1 MLQVVVPG
9 RELYNS
15 KTKEFIH
22 EKDVTLN
29 LEHSL
34 ISLSKWESQY
44 KKPFLGTDTKTI
56 EETIDYV
63 RCMTLNPNVD
73 PEIYR
78 RLTDGVVKQVEAYI
92 HDPMTATWINDQKN
106 GPHKHQIV
114 TSELIYYWMISLGI
128 PFECQKWH
136 LNRLLTLIRVCSAK
150 NKQLQKPQKMSQRDI
165 AERNAA
171 INAARRKE
179 LNSRG

>member
-1 MLQVVVPG
+1 MLQVIVPG
-9 RELYNS
+9 REFYNS

-22 EKDVTLN
+22 EKDTALN

-44 KKPFLGTDTKTI
+44 KKPFLGNGTKTI
-56 EETIDYV
+56 EETVGYIK
-63 RCMTLNPNVD
+63 CMTLNPTVD
-73 PEIYR
+73 PEVYR
-78 RLTDGVVKQVEAYI
+78 RLTDDVVKQVEEYI
-92 HDPMTATWINDQKN
+92 HDPMTATWITEQKEA
-106 GPHKHQIV
+106 GGRSQIV

-150 NKQLQKPQKMSQRDI
+150 NKQLKKPKKMSQREI
-165 AERNAA
+165 AERNMA